1 MNYSIKFSSELYS
14 AECLKKSAYKYID
27 KFSLSIQ
34 PKNGQFECELNFEE
48 SLSQNAIEQIVD
60 DFKKEI
66 LDQDLRQIIKKETEP
81 VRNLIL
87 AHTFSKTGLISDE

>member
-1 MNYSIKFSSELYS
+1 MKYLIKFSSELYS

-27 KFSLSIQ
+27 KFSFSIQ
-34 PKNGQFECELNFEE
+34 PENGQYECELSFEE
-48 SLSQNAIEQIVD
+48 TLPKNTIELIVD
-60 DFKKEI
+60 DFKKEV